1 MSEEVFKVFA
11 IMHEF
16 LDVQYSGFNE
26 SSRQQRLH
34 KLKMSCHAQLR
45 SRKELILVEDT
56 DEAMVYVRE
65 GSDRRMDDMEDFEDV
80 VKCLGDLH
88 ALDRDM
94 TVNVVD
100 ILVSTLAALTKS
112 NLHAMSRNL
121 RANTPHSSIDDI
133 LTTRRLFHR
142 LLEAAAR

>member
-45 SRKELILVEDT
+45 SRKEFILVEDS
-56 DEAMVYVRE
+56 DEAMVCVRE
-65 GSDRRMDDMEDFEDV
+65 ASVRRMDEME
-80 VKCLGDLH
+80 
-88 ALDRDM
+88 A
-94 TVNVVD
+94 T
-100 ILVSTLAALTKS
+100 STMLSSARAISIRLTEHDS
-112 NLHAMSRNL
+112 
-121 RANTPHSSIDDI
+121 
-133 LTTRRLFHR
+133 
-142 LLEAAAR
+142 